1 MLKIDNLRVK
11 ADKKIILNGVNLQLK
26 PQELVAL
33 MGPNGSGK
41 STLAYVLAGHPG
53 YEISGGKISLNGQD
67 MGQLPADK
75 RAQLGL
81 FLAFQYPVAVTGVDL
96 RNFLRQAYGSIKK
109 KNLPPFEFRELLKRQ
124 VKSLGLEEAFLSRSI
139 NDGFSGGE
147 KKKSEILQL
156 AVLRPQYAIL
166 DEIDSGL
173 DIDAVKVAARA
184 IGLVRRDNPCL
195 GLLLITHYRRI
206 LDFLKVD
213 RVAVMKAGRIVK
225 EGSRSLINQL
235 EAGGYAGL

>member
-184 IGLVRRDNPCL
+184 IGQVRRDNPCL